1 MLAKLTPLQT
11 LIVFLG
17 CLVAIIVAHRLS
29 PGAVALVASLSGTV
43 VAALLRPP
51 GAEPPAPPASP
62 GGAAPPDPPPTVPE
76 GRGAMRLGA
85 TGALALALL
94 ACTPG
99 QRQAARSVVDAATVA
114 CLVAN
119 ATLPDAEVRRVCG
132 IVDALDGPLADILR
146 SSRAQVAEA
155 RAGGE
160 LAGASRCAPSPGP
173 RQ

>member
-1 MLAKLTPLQT
+1 MLARLSPLQT

-17 CLVAIIVAHRLS
+17 CLAAIIVAHRLS

-51 GAEPPAPPASP
+51 GAVEPPAPPAPP
-62 GGAAPPDPPPTVPE
+62 GGSGAPPDPPPTVPE
-76 GRGAMRLGA
+76 GRGAMRVGA
-85 TGALALALL
+85 SGALAYALL

-160 LAGASRCAPSPGP
+160 LAGAARCGK
-173 RQ
+173 

>member
-11 LIVFLG
+11 LVVFLG
-17 CLVAIIVAHRLS
+17 CLVAIIVAHRLA

-51 GAEPPAPPASP
+51 GAAEPPAPPASP
-62 GGAAPPDPPPTVPE
+62 GGGAPPDPPPTVPE
-76 GRGAMRLGA
+76 GRGALRLGA
-85 TGALALALL
+85 AGALALALL

-146 SSRAQVAEA
+146 TSRAQVAEA

-160 LAGASRCAPSPGP
+160 LAGASRCASP